1 MFLENTRKRAVAVVS
16 FKLTTAHKV
25 SLKLKIASAQRVKAI
40 VSYKLTIALV
50 VLSTILLTTFQS
62 CKTTLTQKSNT
73 ITQTKVDSTI
83 KGDEAILQFYQPYKK
98 SLDSQ
103 MSSVLV
109 YSETELTKGLPES
122 NLSNVFSDAIAS
134 TCRAHNID
142 FDFALPTTNGG
153 IRTNL
158 PKGAITLRSAF
169 ELMPFENELVVLY
182 LNASSV
188 EKLAKF
194 IVEKGGQPV
203 SGIRI
208 EGKKDSVISIVIN
221 NQKLDQ
227 YKTYRVLTSDYLAN
241 GGDGILAFKEAVKR
255 DNLNIKVRDA
265 IIEYMRYENSAG
277 RTLKPTLDGRIKIE

>member
-1 MFLENTRKRAVAVVS
+1 MFYNYK
-16 FKLTTAHKV
+16 
-25 SLKLKIASAQRVKAI
+25 SLK
-40 VSYKLTIALV
+40 KLLFISIFSV
-50 VLSTILLTTFQS
+50 FIFS
-62 CKTTLTQKSNT
+62 CKTVLVKSNNN
-73 ITQTKVDSTI
+73 ITQTKIDSNL
-83 KGDEAILQFYQPYKK
+83 KADESILKFYAPYKH

-109 YSETELTKGLPES
+109 YSSAELTKGQPES
-122 NLSNVFSDAIAS
+122 ILSNLFSDAIAN
-134 TCRAHNID
+134 TCKSRNVN

-158 PKGAITLRSAF
+158 PKGPITLRTAF

-188 EKLAKF
+188 KSLVKF

-208 EGKKDSVISIVIN
+208 EARKDSIISININ
-221 NQKLDQ
+221 NQALDPN
-227 YKTYRVLTSDYLAN
+227 KTYRVLTSDYLAN
-241 GGDGILAFKEAVKR
+241 GGDGILAFKEAIKR

-265 IIEYMRYENSAG
+265 IIEYMKAEHSAG
-277 RTLKPTLDGRIKIE
+277 RTLNPTLDGRIKIEQ